1 MKTRKL
7 LSGIFAI
14 VAGTAM
20 LTSCGGAGSKQNT
33 AAVDLS
39 GAGATFPEPFYT
51 MVFDS
56 FNEATRNTVAYG
68 GIGSGGGVRNLKDQ
82 TVDFAASDAFLTD
95 DEMKDMKDVIHVPT
109 CMGAVVLAFNLPE
122 TGSLNLSGDIIA
134 DIYAGKITKW
144 NDARIAAINP
154 NAKLPAKNIIPVFR
168 SDGSGTTFV
177 FTYYLSQISQSWKDK
192 FGAAKSVDFPTGQA
206 AKGNPGVAG
215 IVKETPYSIGYV
227 GSEYAFA
234 QKLSMATLQNA
245 AGKFVTPSL
254 ESITAAAQ
262 GNMPADTRTMITN
275 SSNEK
280 AYPISCL
287 TWIIIYKEQKYNNR
301 SQEQAQATIDLLK
314 FILSPEIQ
322 KMATSVNYA
331 PLPESAVKNSLNNL
345 KAVTY
350 DGKPL
355 DVE

>member
-192 FGAAKSVDFPTGQA
+192 FGAAKSVDFPTG
-206 AKGNPGVAG
+206 
-215 IVKETPYSIGYV
+215 
-227 GSEYAFA
+227 
-234 QKLSMATLQNA
+234 
-245 AGKFVTPSL
+245 
-254 ESITAAAQ
+254 
-262 GNMPADTRTMITN
+262 
-275 SSNEK
+275 
-280 AYPISCL
+280 
-287 TWIIIYKEQKYNNR
+287 
-301 SQEQAQATIDLLK
+301 
-314 FILSPEIQ
+314 
-322 KMATSVNYA
+322 
-331 PLPESAVKNSLNNL
+331 
-345 KAVTY
+345 
-350 DGKPL
+350 
-355 DVE
+355 